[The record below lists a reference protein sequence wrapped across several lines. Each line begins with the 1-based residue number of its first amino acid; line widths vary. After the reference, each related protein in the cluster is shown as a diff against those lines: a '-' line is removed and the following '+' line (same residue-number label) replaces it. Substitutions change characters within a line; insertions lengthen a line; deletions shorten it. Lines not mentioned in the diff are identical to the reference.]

1 MTKQKTIMLCLCLL
15 AFLSINS
22 QNKIYKAGEVYT
34 DNIYQYG
41 KMEVRMLAATGSGV
55 ISNFFTFK
63 EGSELSTTFWEE
75 IDIEVFGKDGANT
88 WQSNLITGQGNTNLT
103 RTEGIHQ
110 TVNLGQE
117 YHTYTIEWKPN
128 SVTWLVDGKV
138 FREIIEGQSL
148 LTANETSLRFNI
160 WNPNIPQWVGAFDE
174 SILPVHMFVNWIK
187 FYEWNG
193 TSFSNTPS
201 LDDNFDSFN
210 ENKWTKAN
218 HTFSENMSDFI
229 PENVTTK
236 DGYLVLSMTKE
247 NETGY
252 TGIPPT
258 DNTTIVIPDDPVAVI
273 TTNSTSG
280 LVPLDITFD
289 ASDSYNLNNELLS
302 FFWDFNDGNT
312 STLVSTSNSFAN
324 TGNYV
329 VTLTVTNASGI
340 SNTTSTEITV
350 NEEDE
355 EPNEE
360 PCNFNTPIENALTS
374 INKSYTSVF
383 VLGKNGPNLDN
394 IANFTINWDSVNN
407 GLWQLSFNTN
417 NGSPNWWM
425 DLNNYSSNSFS
436 NSQPTITFNNTGI
449 SGLDGNYYANTIGD
463 DFAMVS
469 DTGDFSIYFSY
480 SGTAPNCD
488 FNTENF
494 TTSRVVSIKPNPSN
508 SNFTI
513 HTNDTD
519 EITIKVYETSG
530 RLLNT
535 LKKGD
540 QNSFNFGHDFKSGV
554 YYLKVYNYNELIKT
568 SKIIKNK

>member
-160 WNPNIPQWVGAFDE
+160 WNPNIPQWVGTFDE

-252 TGIPPT
+252 TGTPPT

-280 LVPLDITFD
+280 FVPLDITFD
-289 ASDSYNLNNELLS
+289 ASDSYDLNNELLS

-312 STLVSTSNSFAN
+312 STLASTSNSFVN

-355 EPNEE
+355 EPNEG

-374 INKSYTSVF
+374 INKSYSSVF

-394 IANFTINWDSVNN
+394 IANFTINWDSINN

-513 HTNDTD
+513 HTNYTD

-554 YYLKVYNYNELIKT
+554 YYLKVYNHNELIKT